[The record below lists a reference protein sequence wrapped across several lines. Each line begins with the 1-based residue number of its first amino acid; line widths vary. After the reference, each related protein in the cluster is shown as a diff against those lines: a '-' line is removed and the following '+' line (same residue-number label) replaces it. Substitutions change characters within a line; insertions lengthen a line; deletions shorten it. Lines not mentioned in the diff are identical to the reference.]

1 MTPDNNRAENAIRP
15 FVLGRKNWM
24 FHGNEAG
31 AEASCRVYS
40 LIETSKLNGW
50 EPWAY
55 LNELLAR
62 LPVIRETQG
71 DWSALLPWNMARGAE
86 N

>member
-1 MTPDNNRAENAIRP
+1 
-15 FVLGRKNWM
+15 M

-40 LIETSKLNGW
+40 LIETAKLNHW
-50 EPWAY
+50 EPWEY
-55 LNELLAR
+55 LNEMLGR
-62 LPVIRETQG
+62 LPLVRQTGE
-71 DWSALLPWNMARGAE
+71 WESLLPWNLSKLAK

>member
-1 MTPDNNRAENAIRP
+1 
-15 FVLGRKNWM
+15 M

-40 LIETSKLNGW
+40 LIETAKLNNW

-55 LNELLAR
+55 LNELLAK
-62 LPVIRETQG
+62 LPTVRDG
-71 DWSALLPWNMARGAE
+71 SADWTALLPWNIVRPVK